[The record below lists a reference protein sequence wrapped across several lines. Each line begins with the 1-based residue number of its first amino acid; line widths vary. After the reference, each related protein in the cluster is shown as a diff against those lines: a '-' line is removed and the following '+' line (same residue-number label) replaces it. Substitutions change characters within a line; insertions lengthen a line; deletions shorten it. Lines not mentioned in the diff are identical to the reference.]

1 MAKELIVN
9 VTSKEKRVA
18 YLESGVVTEV
28 YYERAKEVGFV
39 GNIYKGKVQRVLPG
53 MQAAFVEIGLEKAS
67 FLYVSDVNEEL
78 GDIDQADEADEKEVK
93 QRRRWRD
100 QQQIQHLLRPGQE
113 ILVQVARGPISTK
126 GARVTSHISLPGRS
140 VVYMPTWYKV
150 GASRRIGDDEERRRL
165 RDIVRRYRP
174 EYGGMIV
181 RTAAESLSE
190 EMIKA
195 DIDYLVETWQ
205 EVIDKQGKLPAPALV
220 HTELDIVLRLLRD
233 MFSFEIERI
242 LVDDREEFEKILGFV
257 KRFMPKLAHT
267 VEFYRGAEPIFD
279 TYGIETEI
287 NRALG
292 SKVWLKSGGYLIID
306 QTEALTTIDVNTG
319 RFVGRSNLEDTILKT
334 NLEAV
339 QEIGYQLRLRNLG
352 GIIILDFIDM
362 ERRSSREKVFA
373 ALREVLRR
381 DRAKTTLSR
390 ITELGLI
397 EMTRK
402 RTAESLVRVLCED
415 CEVCEGR
422 GYNKS
427 RTTVCYEIFRQIQ
440 RDAQGIEQSRI
451 LVRVHPTVYDV
462 LNLEERDGLD
472 ELEKKIYKKII
483 LKAEEGFGPVQFE
496 VRAASEADDQLAS
509 RSPA

>member
-18 YLESGVVTEV
+18 YLENNVVCEV
-28 YYERAKEVGFV
+28 YYERAKEVAYV

-53 MQAAFVEIGLEKAS
+53 MQAAFVEIGMEKAA

-78 GDIDQADEADEKEVK
+78 GDVDASDEEKEAK
-93 QRRRWRD
+93 PRKRWRD
-100 QQQIQHLLRPGQE
+100 RQQIQDLLRPGQDV
-113 ILVQVARGPISTK
+113 LVQVARGPISTK

-140 VVYMPTWYKV
+140 VVYMPTWDKI
-150 GASRRIGDDEERRRL
+150 GTSRRIGNDEERRRL
-165 RDIVRRYRP
+165 RDIIRRYRP
-174 EYGGMIV
+174 EEGGFIV
-181 RTAAESLSE
+181 RTASEGLSE
-190 EMIKA
+190 EMIKG
-195 DIDYLVETWQ
+195 DIEYLSTTWK
-205 EVIDKQGKLPAPALV
+205 EIIDKTARTPSPALI

-233 MFSFEIERI
+233 LFSFEIERI
-242 LVDDREEFEKILGFV
+242 VIDDREEFENILAFV
-257 KRFMPKLAHT
+257 KRFLPHIEHK
-267 VEFYRGAEPIFD
+267 VEFYRGKDPIFD
-279 TYGIETEI
+279 HYGIETEI

-339 QEIGYQLRLRNLG
+339 QEIVYQLRIRNLG

-362 ERRSSREKVFA
+362 ERRSSRERVYS
-373 ALREVLRR
+373 ALREALRK
-381 DRAKTTLSR
+381 DRSKTTLSR

-402 RTAESLVRVLCED
+402 RTHESLARVLCES
-415 CEVCEGR
+415 CAVCDGR
-422 GYNKS
+422 GYIKS

-440 RDAQGIEQSRI
+440 REAQTMDESKI
-451 LVRVHPTVYDV
+451 LVQVHPTVYEV
-462 LNLEERDGLD
+462 LNDEEREGLI
-472 ELEKKIYKKII
+472 ELEKKIYKKIVVEPVASFNPEHYEV
-483 LKAEEGFGPVQFE
+483 KAQRG
-496 VRAASEADDQLAS
+496 
-509 RSPA
+509 

>member
-1 MAKELIVN
+1 MPKELIVN

-78 GDIDQADEADEKEVK
+78 GDIDEDEGEEKEPRNK
-93 QRRRWRD
+93 RRWRD
-100 QQQIQHLLRPGQE
+100 HQQIQDLLRPGQE
-113 ILVQVARGPISTK
+113 VMVQVARGPISTK

-140 VVYMPTWYKV
+140 IVYMPTWYKIGV
-150 GASRRIGDDEERRRL
+150 SRKIEEDEERRRL
-165 RDIVRRYRP
+165 RDTVKRYRP
-174 EYGGMIV
+174 EYGGVII
-181 RTAAESLSE
+181 RTAAEGLPE
-190 EMIKA
+190 DLIKT
-195 DIDYLVETWQ
+195 DVQYLDETWK
-205 EVIDKQGKLPAPALV
+205 EVLEKYNKMPAPALI

-233 MFSFEIERI
+233 MFSYEIERI
-242 LVDDREEFEKILGFV
+242 LVDDKEEFEKILGFV
-257 KRFMPKLAHT
+257 RRFMPKLSHT
-267 VEFYRGAEPIFD
+267 VEFYRGRDPIFEA
-279 TYGIETEI
+279 YGVETEI

-319 RFVGRSNLEDTILKT
+319 RFVGKTNLEDTILKT

-339 QEIGYQLRLRNLG
+339 QEMAYQLRLRNLG

-362 ERRSSREKVFA
+362 ERRSSREKVYA
-373 ALREVLRR
+373 ALRQVLRK

-402 RTAESLVRVLCED
+402 RTAESLVRVLCEPCD
-415 CEVCEGR
+415 VCEGR
-422 GYNKS
+422 GYLKS
-427 RTTVCYEIFRQIQ
+427 RTTVCYEIFRNLQ
-440 RDAQGIEQSRI
+440 RDAQQIDESRI
-451 LVRVHPTVYDV
+451 IVTCHSTVAEV
-462 LNLEERDGLD
+462 LNYDERDGLD
-472 ELEKKIYKKII
+472 ELEKKIYKKIVVRAGQNY
-483 LKAEEGFGPVQFE
+483 KPEQFE
-496 VRAASEADDQLAS
+496 IRAYSESDGEI
-509 RSPA
+509 

>member
-1 MAKELIVN
+1 MPKELIVN
-9 VTSKEKRVA
+9 ITSKEKRLA
-18 YLESGVVTEV
+18 YLENGVVTEV

-53 MQAAFVEIGLEKAS
+53 MQAAFVEIGLEKAA

-78 GDIDQADEADEKEVK
+78 GDIDSSGDEAEEKEQK
-93 QRRRWRD
+93 TRRRWREE
-100 QQQIQHLLRPGQE
+100 QQIQNLLRPGQE

-140 VVYMPTWYKV
+140 IVYMPTWYKI
-150 GASRRIGDDEERRRL
+150 GISRRIGDEPERRRL
-165 RDIVRRYRP
+165 REIVRRYRP
-174 EYGGMIV
+174 EYGGMIL
-181 RTAAESLSE
+181 RTAAEGLSE
-190 EMIKA
+190 ELIKA
-195 DIDYLVETWQ
+195 DIEYLAETWG
-205 EVIDKQGKLPAPALV
+205 EVVEKQNRLPGPVLI

-233 MFSFEIERI
+233 SFSYEIERI
-242 LVDDREEFEKILGFV
+242 LVDDKEEFEKILAFV
-257 KRFMPKLAHT
+257 KRFMPRLSHT
-267 VEFYRGAEPIFD
+267 VEYYRGKEPIFD
-279 TYGIETEI
+279 AYGIEAEV

-319 RFVGRSNLEDTILKT
+319 RFVGRSNLEDTILRT

-339 QEIGYQLRLRNLG
+339 EEMSYQLRLRNLG

-362 ERRSSREKVFA
+362 ERRSSREKVYA
-373 ALREVLRR
+373 ALREALKR

-402 RTAESLVRVLCED
+402 RTAESLVRILCEP
-415 CEVCEGR
+415 CEECEGR
-422 GYNKS
+422 GYLKS

-440 RDAQGIEQSRI
+440 REAQNISSGKI
-451 LVRVHPTVYDV
+451 LVKVHPKVYEV

-472 ELEKKIYKKII
+472 ELEKKIYTKII
-483 LKAEEGFGPVQFE
+483 LQAEESFNPEHFE
-496 VRAASEADDQLAS
+496 VKEADPNMHD
-509 RSPA
+509 